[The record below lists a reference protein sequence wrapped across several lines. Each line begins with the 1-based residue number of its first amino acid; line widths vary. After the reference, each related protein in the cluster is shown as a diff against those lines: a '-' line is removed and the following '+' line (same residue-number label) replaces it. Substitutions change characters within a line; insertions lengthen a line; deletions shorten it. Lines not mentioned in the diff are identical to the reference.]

1 MYSYSLSLDT
11 SPEALGRTNS
21 NSDAYYNGAA
31 AGEDGGGG
39 IDFRKL
45 LELRT
50 RPIPIP
56 IAPIRTTLDE
66 RSLSEIISSGLAS
79 PRPPRTLESVKSSE
93 CLEGLLSPSIRS
105 TAGTPRDHPSF
116 EPHPMIADAWE
127 ALRRSLVYFRAKPV
141 GTIAAMDPTEESL
154 NYNQVFVRDFVPS
167 ALAFLM
173 NGEPDI
179 VKNFLLKTL
188 RLQSIE
194 KRIDCFTLGEG
205 VMPASFKVKTS
216 FNHSP
221 LCNFRSPVGQT
232 MIICN
237 SQYHCILI

>member
-1 MYSYSLSLDT
+1 MYSYSLTLDT
-11 SPEALGRTNS
+11 SPEALGRTNSNS

-105 TAGTPRDHPSF
+105 SAGTPRDHPSF

-141 GTIAAMDPTEESL
+141 GTIAAMDPSEESL

-205 VMPASFKVKTS
+205 VMPASFKVKRS

-221 LCNFRSPVGQT
+221 LCNFRSPVI
-232 MIICN
+232 MAN
-237 SQYHCILI
+237 NDYL